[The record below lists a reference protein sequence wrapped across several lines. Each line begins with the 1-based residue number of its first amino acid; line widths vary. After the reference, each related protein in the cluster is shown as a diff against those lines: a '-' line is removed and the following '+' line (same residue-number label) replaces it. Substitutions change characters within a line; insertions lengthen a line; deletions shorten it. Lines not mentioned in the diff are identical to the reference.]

1 MISSEVIEPSDNA
14 FLNDASVGV
23 LSVSEM
29 VADNCEVK
37 SVSGVASELE
47 KIAKQAK
54 SPKADNALFLMRC
67 FKGII
72 VFNFKRA
79 RNSPVISQ

>member
-1 MISSEVIEPSDNA
+1 M
-14 FLNDASVGV
+14 

-29 VADNCEVK
+29 VADNCEAK
-37 SVSGVASELE
+37 SVSGVAWELE

-54 SPKADNALFLMRC
+54 SPKADNGVFVMRC

-72 VFNFKRA
+72 VFNLQRT
-79 RNSPVISQ
+79 RSSPVISQ